1 MTAPGIHLG
10 TVRLVAQRLNHYATP
25 DPIWYS
31 TSHIIIISSS
41 SIPVSIVNITEIN
54 GLIDEKSV
62 MIKTGYC
69 IIFSKSFEDTMQY
82 SLT

>member
-1 MTAPGIHLG
+1 
-10 TVRLVAQRLNHYATP
+10 
-25 DPIWYS
+25 
-31 TSHIIIISSS
+31 
-41 SIPVSIVNITEIN
+41 
-54 GLIDEKSV
+54 